1 MGGVA
6 KTDRTLG
13 GCYAANPH
21 QDTTL
26 QEYQVD
32 PSAGVQFLQPSIIAP
47 LVDVVKLAWVRSAS
61 ALVSSKNNASTSL
74 NYRLSEPMKSVC
86 ATNSRIRVLPESFS
100 QVRLAMFFPP
110 FC

>member
-32 PSAGVQFLQPSIIAP
+32 PSIGVQLLQLSIITP
-47 LVDVVKLAWVRSAS
+47 LVEVIKLAWVRSES
-61 ALVSSKNNASTSL
+61 ALMSSKNNASTSL

-86 ATNSRIRVLPESFS
+86 AMTS
-100 QVRLAMFFPP
+100 
-110 FC
+110 

>member
-21 QDTTL
+21 KDTTL
-26 QEYQVD
+26 QEYQVE
-32 PSAGVQFLQPSIIAP
+32 PSASVQLLQSSIITP

-86 ATNSRIRVLPESFS
+86 AMTS
-100 QVRLAMFFPP
+100 
-110 FC
+110 

>member
-13 GCYAANPH
+13 GCYAPNPH
-21 QDTTL
+21 QDSTL

-32 PSAGVQFLQPSIIAP
+32 PSAGVQLLQLSIIAP

-61 ALVSSKNNASTSL
+61 ALVSSKNNASTIL
-74 NYRLSEPMKSVC
+74 NHRLSEPMKSVC
-86 ATNSRIRVLPESFS
+86 AMTS
-100 QVRLAMFFPP
+100 
-110 FC
+110 